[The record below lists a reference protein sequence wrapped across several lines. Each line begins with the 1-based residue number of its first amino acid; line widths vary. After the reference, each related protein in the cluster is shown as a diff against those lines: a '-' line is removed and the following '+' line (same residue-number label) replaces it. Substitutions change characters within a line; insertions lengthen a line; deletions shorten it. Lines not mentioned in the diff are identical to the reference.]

1 MAERPVAMVSG
12 GSRGIGRAVVL
23 RLAADGYD
31 VSFCYRSDE
40 QAATEL
46 EKIAGEHGGRV
57 LAHRADVADGAAVKA
72 WVDLVREELGPAD
85 LAVSSAGITRDK
97 PLLTMTTEDWSE
109 VMAVNLDGVFHL
121 ARSVVFD
128 MMKRKSGRIV
138 LISSI
143 AGVYGNATQANYSAA
158 KAGINGFTKAL
169 AKEVG
174 RFGLTVNA
182 VAPGFIDT
190 DMTAVLDDKLRERAV
205 QAIPLRRFGS
215 AEEVAELVGFLASD
229 RASYIT
235 GSIMQ
240 IDGGMTV

>member
-40 QAATEL
+40 QAALEL

-121 ARSVVFD
+121 SRSVVFD

-174 RFGLTVNA
+174 RFGITVNA

-215 AEEVAELVGFLASD
+215 ADEVAELVGFLASD